1 MKLHPLLLL
10 ICLYADVSGQQLSST
25 NKQVSVYIG
34 AHTRVTPIYLE
45 PVWEGFQIGYPDKS
59 EQPDYHLSGPGLL
72 FCEKKILGRKLV
84 LSLQQVIRHDFLYQ
98 RMPMDLVL
106 PPDFSYSIKRK
117 WIIDLAAELN
127 LRFPRRKSVF
137 LISLGAGLNGLN
149 TGYRETRRY
158 YQSPISYTEK
168 ETQKNFLFPSLSTGI
183 GWHKKKLLAELKFG
197 YCWDN
202 PTIFESPFL
211 YPELSVGYQLFK
223 GK

>member
-1 MKLHPLLLL
+1 MKLLPLLLL
-10 ICLYADVSGQQLSST
+10 ICLYADVSGQQLSRT

-158 YQSPISYTEK
+158 YQSPSSYTEK
-168 ETQKNFLFPSLSTGI
+168 ETQKNFLGDPSEHLSISPGMAADASIQTG
-183 GWHKKKLLAELKFG
+183 KRTMMEYMLKPIVKTL
-197 YCWDN
+197 DKSLR
-202 PTIFESPFL
+202 ER
-211 YPELSVGYQLFK
+211 
-223 GK
+223 